1 MTETVMRLPGMVTVL
16 YVLIVNLVSFLFFE
30 WDKSKAEKGSF
41 RISERTLMSLAI
53 LGGSIGA
60 LAGMYTFRHKT
71 RKLKF
76 RIGIPVILILQIMLA
91 GVLICGQY

>member
-1 MTETVMRLPGMVTVL
+1 MTETVMQLPGMVTVL
-16 YVLIVNLVSFLFFE
+16 YVMIVNFISFLFFG

-41 RISERTLMSLAI
+41 RISERTLMFLAI

-91 GVLICGQY
+91 GVLICGHY

>member
-1 MTETVMRLPGMVTVL
+1 MTETVMQLPGMVTVL
-16 YVLIVNLVSFLFFE
+16 YVMIVNLVSFLFFG
-30 WDKSKAEKGSF
+30 WDKSKAEKGAF

-76 RIGIPVILILQIMLA
+76 RIGIPVILILQIMLV
-91 GVLICGQY
+91 GGLIYGRY